1 MLGDLDLQSHLILVI
16 TVQGRGCGPHVMDDG
31 SDAEREPMTCPEPH
45 RYQVAELDLNP
56 GLADSQACTAPTP
69 LWLGLLALENLP
81 LASSPAGMASTSTG
95 EQHINTEFIYT
106 IPALS
111 Q

>member
-1 MLGDLDLQSHLILVI
+1 
-16 TVQGRGCGPHVMDDG
+16 MDDG
-31 SDAEREPMTCPEPH
+31 SEAERKPMTWPEPH

-69 LWLGLLALENLP
+69 LWLGFLAQENLP
-81 LASSPAGMASTSTG
+81 LASSPAGMATTSTG
-95 EQHINTEFIYT
+95 EQHRNTEFIYT